1 MNPLIKLAEEALE
14 QSTNMEVLAQEG
26 RWDELTDLQKI
37 HTATVEKIM
46 TAEAD
51 DAIKSQLRALLLEIK
66 TTNNRTMDLAGDYKL
81 KLVKEK
87 KTLGQGAKM
96 QKMLNA
102 LK

>member
-14 QSTNMEVLAQEG
+14 QSTSMELLAQEG
-26 RWDELTDLQKI
+26 KWDELTDLQKT
-37 HTATVEKIM
+37 HSVTVEKIM

-66 TTNNRTMDLAGDYKL
+66 TTNNRTMGLADNYKL
-81 KLVKEK
+81 KLVNEK

-96 QKMLNA
+96 QKMLDA